1 MAVRPIFSPKTKEV
15 GVAEDMLD
23 FHWYPGMAASQKKKS
38 ISSLHEVAK
47 KKGYKRILEISS
59 KSEEQ
64 LGIKLSAF
72 NLIIKTKKYGN
83 EFTVETAFQGSK
95 VFERGGPYKD
105 LFGLDSLKAKKDI
118 RLKESGN
125 VVGFRFFGMSFPAIP
140 RTYFYD
146 WLYINALNGN
156 PDLAEEVNNYD
167 AFSDIEFNPQNSIN
181 CQAHAVALYLSLI
194 RNDQL
199 AKALNGP
206 DQFLECTLLH
216 YENQKK
222 RNLGVQKTFI

>member
-1 MAVRPIFSPKTKEV
+1 MAVRPIFSPKTREV
-15 GVAEDMLD
+15 GVSEDMLD
-23 FHWYPGMAASQKKKS
+23 FHWFPGMAASQKKKS
-38 ISSLHEVAK
+38 IHSLHEVAK
-47 KKGYKRILEISS
+47 KKGYTSILEISS
-59 KSEEQ
+59 KSESE

-125 VVGFRFFGMSFPAIP
+125 VVGFKFFGMNFPAMP

-156 PDLAEEVNNYD
+156 PDLAEGVKRYE
-167 AFSDIEFNPQNSIN
+167 AFSDIEFNPQKSIN
-181 CQAHAVALYLSLI
+181 CQAHAVALYLSLV
-194 RNDQL
+194 RNNKL
-199 AKALNGP
+199 TNALEGHA
-206 DQFLECTLLH
+206 QFLECTLSH
-216 YENQKK
+216 YENQK
-222 RNLGVQKTFI
+222 RNLIVQSLLI